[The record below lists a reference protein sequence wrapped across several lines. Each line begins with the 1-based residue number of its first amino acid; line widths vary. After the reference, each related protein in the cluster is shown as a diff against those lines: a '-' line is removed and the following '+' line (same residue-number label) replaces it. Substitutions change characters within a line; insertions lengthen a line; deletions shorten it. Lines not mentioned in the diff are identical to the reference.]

1 MLYIIFVVP
10 VNLIIPAI
18 LRFIIIRKYTSKI
31 LAVVITLI
39 NLIAVMILLFLVSD
53 NFGLEDYQNAII
65 IGCGIAIPLVY
76 LMLTEKELKWR

>member
-1 MLYIIFVVP
+1 MLYVIFVVP
-10 VNLIIPAI
+10 VNLIVPAI

-39 NLIAVMILLFLVSD
+39 NSIAVMTLLFLVSD

-76 LMLTEKELKWR
+76 LMLIEKELKWR